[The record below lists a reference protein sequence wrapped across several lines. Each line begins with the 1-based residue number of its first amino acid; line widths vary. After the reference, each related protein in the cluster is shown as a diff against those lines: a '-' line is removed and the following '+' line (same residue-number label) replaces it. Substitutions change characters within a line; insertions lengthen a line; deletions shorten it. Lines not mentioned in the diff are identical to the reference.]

1 MAEKI
6 KLSSPIKV
14 DGVLVHELNLRKP
27 KVKDLIEANRKNSS
41 DIDREVNLIANL
53 AEIPVESVQELDL
66 SDYLKTQNWLK
77 NFLSPETTEN

>member
-27 KVKDLIEANRKNSS
+27 KVKDLIVANRKNSS